1 MPQQKPMLLLY
12 RFIFTANSIL
22 NEGNLHDRATHCLFY
37 NSIFFSSFHLLFS
50 LLKDGLQPKYIPF
63 SSFLH
68 HLFSL
73 IVYPFIRKKRK
84 HQHPKHQKFKMP
96 NIDLAFKPVSDHAGR
111 MVESSW
117 KRILAI
123 AQNHVQEFE
132 EQEGDIDGFQRSSND
147 TRRSRSTENSSVVNH
162 QIHSSDQSQTDFYD
176 RERHMVHALD
186 TLFTL
191 AYEGRVSRNV

>member
-1 MPQQKPMLLLY
+1 
-12 RFIFTANSIL
+12 
-22 NEGNLHDRATHCLFY
+22 
-37 NSIFFSSFHLLFS
+37 
-50 LLKDGLQPKYIPF
+50 
-63 SSFLH
+63 
-68 HLFSL
+68 
-73 IVYPFIRKKRK
+73 
-84 HQHPKHQKFKMP
+84 MP
-96 NIDLAFKPVSDHAGR
+96 NIDLAFKSVSDQAGR

-132 EQEGDIDGFQRSSND
+132 EHEDNMDGFQRNSND
-147 TRRSRSTENSSVVNH
+147 TRRSRSTANSSEVNH

-191 AYEGRVSRNV
+191 AYEGMKKQPHFIDAIIDLCEMCFRPRLPGIYRNNYLQS

>member
-1 MPQQKPMLLLY
+1 MIERQIVCFFFKY
-12 RFIFTANSIL
+12 
-22 NEGNLHDRATHCLFY
+22 
-37 NSIFFSSFHLLFS
+37 FFSSFHLLFS
-50 LLKDGLQPKYIPF
+50 WLKERLRSKYIPF
-63 SSFLH
+63 SSF
-68 HLFSL
+68 FIAYSSL
-73 IVYPFIRKKRK
+73 IINRSIRKRIKTVK
-84 HQHPKHQKFKMP
+84 KMP
-96 NIDLAFKPVSDHAGR
+96 NIDLAFKPVSDQAGR

-132 EQEGDIDGFQRSSND
+132 EHEDNIDGFQRNSND
-147 TRRSRSTENSSVVNH
+147 TRRSRSTANSSEVNH

-191 AYEGRVSRNV
+191 AYEGMKNSLIL